1 MFTLADDPQ
10 SLAHG
15 LADRLLLEAQAA
27 QGLGR
32 RLAIA
37 LSGGSTP
44 TRFYEELARRFA
56 DIPWSI
62 LDIYFSDERAV
73 PPDHPDSNFGRAHA
87 LWLRHAPPG
96 TAIYRILGEQGA
108 QKAASHYEELLASH
122 ARPAPFFDIVFLGL
136 GPDGHTASL
145 FPGMDLSSKSS
156 VVAVPATAKRSA
168 RISLSLST
176 LVAARTR
183 IVLAQGAAKAEPLR
197 HSLKRGAATP
207 IAALL
212 KQAPVEWWLDRAAAQ
227 GLCPRVAAARNDDG
241 DC

>member
-27 QGLGR
+27 QGRGR

-44 TRFYEELARRFA
+44 ARFYEELAQRSA
-56 DIPWSI
+56 HIPWSI

-108 QKAASHYEELLASH
+108 QQAAAHYEQVLASH
-122 ARPAPFFDIVFLGL
+122 TRPAPFFDIVFLGL

-145 FPGMDLSSKSS
+145 FPGMDLSAKGS
-156 VVAVPATAKRSA
+156 VVAVPATAGRSA
-168 RISLSLST
+168 RISLSLSA

-197 HSLKRGAATP
+197 HSLKRDAATP

-212 KQAPVEWWLDRAAAQ
+212 RQAPVEWWLDRAAAQ
-227 GLCPRVAAARNDDG
+227 GLCPRTPLR
-241 DC
+241 